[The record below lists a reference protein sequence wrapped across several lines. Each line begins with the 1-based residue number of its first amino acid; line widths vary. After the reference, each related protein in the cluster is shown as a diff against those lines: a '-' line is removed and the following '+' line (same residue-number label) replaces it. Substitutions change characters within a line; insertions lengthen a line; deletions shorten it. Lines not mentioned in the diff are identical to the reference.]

1 MAGAPA
7 AVLFDMDG
15 LLVDT
20 ERLWSVAQSELA
32 VRLGGVLTPEI
43 KTAIHGL
50 GGGNGLRTM
59 LSMIGAP
66 ASAFDESIVF
76 LRARI
81 RELFAAPGAVVTR
94 PGAPELLRALAAEGI
109 PMALVSSSPR
119 ALVDLVL
126 AAVGHEY
133 FAVSLAGDEV
143 LHVKPHPEPYVTA
156 ARLLAVEPHE
166 CVVLE
171 DSESGAR
178 AGLAAGCTTVLVPSM
193 EVTCSLPVAAV
204 VASLQLLSITSLRGL
219 FRPVPGVR
227 SAP

>member
-32 VRLGGVLTPEI
+32 VRLGGVLTPDI
-43 KTAIHGL
+43 KAAIHGL

-59 LSMIGAP
+59 LSLIGAP
-66 ASAFDESIVF
+66 ASAFDESIAF
-76 LRARI
+76 LRVRI

-94 PGAPELLRALAAEGI
+94 PGAAGLLRALSAEGI
-109 PMALVSSSPR
+109 PLALVSSSPR

-126 AAVGHEY
+126 AAVGGEY
-133 FAVSLAGDEV
+133 FRVSLAGDEV
-143 LHVKPHPEPYVTA
+143 RHVKPDPEPYVTA
-156 ARLLAVEPHE
+156 ARLLAVPPQE

-178 AGLAAGCTTVLVPSM
+178 AGLAAGCATVLVPSM
-193 EVTCSLPVAAV
+193 DLTCSLPVAAV

-219 FRPVPGVR
+219 FQP
-227 SAP
+227 APTAPNAS